1 MNTAEKIRAIKVHL
15 WVLTQTGQMRDE
27 DFRDFATAIAER
39 IVRLY
44 PKAEEQI
51 INNPDTDWKRLMD
64 TQLDHILMD
73 IALENAYE
81 TATGE
86 MM

>member
-1 MNTAEKIRAIKVHL
+1 MNTAEKIKAIKIHL
-15 WVLTQTGQMRDE
+15 WVLYQSGQMRKE
-27 DFRDFATAIAER
+27 DYYDFATAIAER
-39 IVRLY
+39 VVRLY

-51 INNPDTDWKRLMD
+51 INNPDTDWKMLMD
-64 TQLDHILMD
+64 TQLDHILVDMAFED
-73 IALENAYE
+73 EYE

>member
-1 MNTAEKIRAIKVHL
+1 MNITEKIKVIKDHL
-15 WVLTQTGQMRDE
+15 WTLVQERRMREE
-27 DFRDFATAIAER
+27 DYHDFATAIAER
-39 IVRLY
+39 VVRLY
-44 PKAEEQI
+44 PKVEEQI
-51 INNPDTDWKRLMD
+51 INNPDTDWKMLMD